1 MSSCPE
7 RSFDSLNDPDL
18 FKRSSSHG
26 LVYQESHS
34 SSESVEAIDD
44 DEFEHRER
52 IDFPFVIKIPTV
64 VLRKHHKEGSH
75 FVYMICVTM
84 KRTIHLNDE
93 HQVTNDHHNASCL
106 QWTVGHRYTT
116 LKSLHADLMGQKPTD
131 LTYESERDSK
141 EIDDQTDPS
150 SNSITRGSR
159 LAHSCLPRPL
169 PGLEYFR
176 FPRKRILP
184 TIPTLAAGR
193 FPACLKN
200 STDWITYRSAYLDYP
215 VAAGESRRVEQR
227 RCALEQY
234 LNRLVRLVWCIS
246 QTTEVDNVL
255 RSMGLPRAH
264 RRETPREQYIGEE
277 ASGIVHGPKNDD
289 MELEQLKSRLIG
301 LLPVLSE

>member
-1 MSSCPE
+1 M
-7 RSFDSLNDPDL
+7 NDPDL
-18 FKRSSSHG
+18 FRRSCSRG
-26 LVYQESHS
+26 LVYQKSHS
-34 SSESVEAIDD
+34 SSESVEVIDD
-44 DEFEHRER
+44 DEFEHYETV
-52 IDFPFVIKIPTV
+52 DFPFVIRIPTV
-64 VLRKHHKEGSH
+64 VLRKHRKEGAY
-75 FVYMICVTM
+75 FVYMISVTM
-84 KRTIHLNDE
+84 RRTTHLSDG
-93 HQVTNDHHNASCL
+93 HQDTNDCHNASCL

-131 LTYESERDSK
+131 LTDESERDSK
-141 EIDDQTDPS
+141 KIGDQTDLS
-150 SNSITRGSR
+150 SSSITRGSR

-200 STDWITYRSAYLDYP
+200 STDWITYHSAYLDYP

-255 RSMGLPRAH
+255 RSMGIPGAH
-264 RRETPREQYIGEE
+264 KREAFREQYISEE

-289 MELEQLKSRLIG
+289 IMELDQLKSRLIG
-301 LLPVLSE
+301 LLPVLSETRQ